1 MTLGPDSSNVYTLGL
16 NFGTCSKKRQLWLTN
31 HCYDNS
37 ILTAFLKET
46 CKRAMFQKLK
56 RQYQINSNICTSQKE
71 DSLKDRE

>member
-1 MTLGPDSSNVYTLGL
+1 M
-16 NFGTCSKKRQLWLTN
+16 TN
-31 HCYDNS
+31 HYYDNS